1 MYSFSLLV
9 NSFDLDTFITRL
21 RHTYTVFS
29 SQRIDSVV
37 ASSIKQLENLFQELG
52 TQAELN
58 EVDNSQVDSSQDE
71 DNDIDNS
78 DVSSSCKENPFLIHI
93 TAKLIGIHTSPL
105 SQEYPVNPL
114 YSSNWV
120 DILESKWLPHT
131 PLWTSLLRG
140 TFYNLYNK
148 KYKCIT
154 GNIDRYMSASEIEG
168 SDSVRC
174 YANSSVMQ
182 FDILV
187 QWERKG

>member
-1 MYSFSLLV
+1 MLSINHYSQSKEAYRFSMYSFSLLV

-93 TAKLIGIHTSPL
+93 KAKLIGTHTSPL
-105 SQEYPVNPL
+105 SQEYPVKTL
-114 YSSNWV
+114 
-120 DILESKWLPHT
+120 
-131 PLWTSLLRG
+131 
-140 TFYNLYNK
+140 
-148 KYKCIT
+148 
-154 GNIDRYMSASEIEG
+154 
-168 SDSVRC
+168 
-174 YANSSVMQ
+174 
-182 FDILV
+182 
-187 QWERKG
+187 